1 MKILFVDDEPMV
13 LSAMERAL
21 FDTDWDIH
29 CVTSGDDALD
39 YLADNEVDFVVSDM
53 RMPGKDGAELLE
65 DVYNRYPDAVR
76 IVLSGHADK
85 DASSRASLVA
95 HQWLDKPCKP
105 EVLRSTLEKID
116 QARQVLP
123 KKSIREIVGRTK
135 ALPSPPR
142 TYARLREV
150 LDEKTHD
157 INDIA
162 AIISEDPALT
172 AKVLQLV
179 NSSFFLRMNSISDVA
194 EAVVRLGEELVSSV
208 VLMTET
214 YAKLPNVEGYSL
226 ADAQTHCVNVGR
238 LAARLVGPEAK
249 QNTMLAG
256 LLHDVGQSLLF
267 LTFPEVTRAFMDRA
281 RDDQDSDTTIGIE
294 QEIYGVD
301 HAQIGAYLLHLWGFP
316 YPLVEGVAFHHMP
329 LKMEGSEFG
338 PAAGIHAA
346 DRLLRK
352 QALDAEFVERFSVAD
367 KLPRWEKM
375 ANDLID

>member
-13 LSAMERAL
+13 LNAMERAL

-29 CVTSGDDALD
+29 CATSGEEALD
-39 YLADNEVDFVVSDM
+39 YLAGNEVDFVVSDM

-65 DVYNRYPDAVR
+65 DVYNLYPDAVR
-76 IVLSGHADK
+76 IVLSGHANK
-85 DASSRASLVA
+85 EASSRASLVA
-95 HQWLDKPCKP
+95 HQWLDKPCNP

-116 QARQVLP
+116 KARQMLP
-123 KKSIREIVGRTK
+123 KKSVREIVGRTK

-150 LDEKTHD
+150 LDEKNHD

-162 AIISEDPALT
+162 TIISEDPALT

-179 NSSFFLRMNSISDVA
+179 NSSFFLRMNSISDVTD
-194 EAVVRLGEELVSSV
+194 AVVRLGEELVSSV

-226 ADAQTHCVNVGR
+226 ADAQTHSVSVGR
-238 LAARLVGPEAK
+238 LAARLVSPEMK

-267 LTFPEVTRAFMDRA
+267 LTFPGLTRTYIESGKNDSE
-281 RDDQDSDTTIGIE
+281 DDNAIDIE
-294 QEIYGVD
+294 QDIFGVD

-329 LKMEGSEFG
+329 LKLGGREMG
-338 PAAGIHAA
+338 PAAGIYAA
-346 DRLLRK
+346 DRLIRK
-352 QALDAEFVERFSVAD
+352 LPLEAEFIEFFSVAD
-367 KLPRWEKM
+367 KLPRWEKF
-375 ANDLID
+375 ANDLTD